1 MLSHSD
7 ATNALVAHEI
17 EEPIRLTHHVLE
29 LDDGH
34 KVGLT
39 VGGRGVPL
47 VFLHGLALNHRAY
60 LDMLQHIAGM
70 GFLVVA
76 IDAAGHGDTEALR
89 TRKGRVADFAELTLR
104 VVDAL
109 GIQQAVFLG
118 HSFGGR
124 MVIELAASAPERV
137 LAAVLFNAAAGAWFD
152 QLLADIAGPAP
163 RNVAALLA
171 LVRGTSQD
179 LTGLN
184 IARVSHWARCLTSA
198 VTGNFRHPIA
208 LVRAVRAMLRST
220 DSAARLRLMRDYG
233 ITTMVFHGDNDFIVP
248 FETAYDVAEEAGGTL
263 YPLYGAGHSWM
274 IADPQQGGDALRHLM
289 GAELGYALRQA
300 AERLGIRDWR
310 NSAPW
315 ERALISPHAL
325 IRQLNVGQLVE
336 IDRPQ
341 YQPVGELRPAV

>member
-1 MLSHSD
+1 MLH
-7 ATNALVAHEI
+7 AI
-17 EEPIRLTHHVLE
+17 EEPIRLSHHVFE

-60 LDMLQHIAGM
+60 LDMLRHIADL

-76 IDAAGHGDTEALR
+76 IDAAGHGDTDPVR
-89 TRKGRVADFAELTLR
+89 TRKGRVADFAELALR
-104 VVDAL
+104 VIDAL
-109 GIQQAVFLG
+109 GIEQAVFVG

-171 LVRGTSQD
+171 LVRGTGHD

-184 IARVSHWARCLTSA
+184 VARVSHWARCLTSA
-198 VTGNFRHPIA
+198 VTGNFRHPVA
-208 LVRAVRAMLRST
+208 LVRAVRAMLRSA
-220 DSAARLRLMRDYG
+220 DSAARLRAMRESG
-233 ITTMVFHGDNDFIVP
+233 ITTMVLHGDNDFIVP
-248 FETAYDVAEEAGGTL
+248 FETACGVAEESGGAL

-274 IADPQQGGDALRHLM
+274 IADPQQGGDALRHLI
-289 GAELGYALRQA
+289 GAELGYALRLA
-300 AERLGIRDWR
+300 AEPLGIPDWR
-310 NSAPW
+310 DGADW
-315 ERALISPHAL
+315 ERALISPGAL
-325 IRQLNVGQLVE
+325 IRRLNAGQLYS
-336 IDRPQ
+336 IDQPQ
-341 YQPVGELRPAV
+341 SQPARVLRPAV